1 MFSSFLLVEDCRSEV
16 MEINLIVTSYN
27 CLNFVRLMTVQCSSG
42 YKRGQASMD
51 IQNEIINVLAAE
63 VLEKILNDLQT
74 ADFFSI
80 MVDELT
86 DSSN

>member
-1 MFSSFLLVEDCRSEV
+1 MADDSSMLKWLQKST
-16 MEINLIVTSYN
+16 NKYTS
-27 CLNFVRLMTVQCSSG
+27 
-42 YKRGQASMD
+42 KD

-63 VLEKILNDLQT
+63 VLEKISNDLQT

>member
-1 MFSSFLLVEDCRSEV
+1 

-27 CLNFVRLMTVQCSSG
+27 CLNFVRLTTVQYSSG

>member
-1 MFSSFLLVEDCRSEV
+1 MLEWLQKRT
-16 MEINLIVTSYN
+16 NKYTS
-27 CLNFVRLMTVQCSSG
+27 
-42 YKRGQASMD
+42 KD
-51 IQNEIINVLAAE
+51 IQNEIISVLAAE
-63 VLEKILNDLQT
+63 VLEKISNDLQT

>member
-1 MFSSFLLVEDCRSEV
+1 
-16 MEINLIVTSYN
+16 
-27 CLNFVRLMTVQCSSG
+27 
-42 YKRGQASMD
+42 MD

-80 MVDELT
+80 MVDELP